1 MSKPMKLI
9 LKEYEKELMTQ
20 QPIQSYIFQD
30 YTVQDISQ
38 YTQPID
44 PSYFPTINQDN
55 IPELNT
61 DDNQLPEVVVEKTL
75 ITKVGDV
82 LHGTEMV
89 LKHIGEEK

>member
-9 LKEYEKELMTQ
+9 LKEYEKKLMTQ

-55 IPELNT
+55 DPDYVPLVTNDRVCSICK
-61 DDNQLPEVVVEKTL
+61 LPGHNKRTCQY
-75 ITKVGDV
+75 K
-82 LHGTEMV
+82 
-89 LKHIGEEK
+89 

>member
-1 MSKPMKLI
+1 MSKPMKII

-55 IPELNT
+55 DPDYIPMGTT
-61 DDNQLPEVVVEKTL
+61 DLDYVPSVTNGHVCSICKQPGHNKRTCQY
-75 ITKVGDV
+75 K
-82 LHGTEMV
+82 
-89 LKHIGEEK
+89 

>member
-44 PSYFPTINQDN
+44 PSYFPTIKQDN
-55 IPELNT
+55 DPDYVPSVTNEHVCSICK
-61 DDNQLPEVVVEKTL
+61 LPGHNKRTCQY
-75 ITKVGDV
+75 K
-82 LHGTEMV
+82 
-89 LKHIGEEK
+89 